1 MEFHISRQVRNLY
14 QSDGFIS
21 DFLKVNDYRNKTWFG
36 KECAETAFFLMEM
49 EGMMEILTENK
60 QTRKRKLV
68 RMEKL
73 AGQILTFKDAAKNSG
88 YDLNRFLAIL
98 DQD

>member
-1 MEFHISRQVRNLY
+1 MHNLLSEKY
-14 QSDGFIS
+14 IS
-21 DFLKVNDYRNKTWFG
+21 DFLKVNEHGGRTWFG
-36 KECAETAFFLMEM
+36 KECAESTFFLMGM

-60 QTRKRKLV
+60 QTWKRKLM

-73 AGQILTFKDAAKNSG
+73 AKQILTFKDAAENSG
-88 YDLNRFLAIL
+88 YDLNRFLATL